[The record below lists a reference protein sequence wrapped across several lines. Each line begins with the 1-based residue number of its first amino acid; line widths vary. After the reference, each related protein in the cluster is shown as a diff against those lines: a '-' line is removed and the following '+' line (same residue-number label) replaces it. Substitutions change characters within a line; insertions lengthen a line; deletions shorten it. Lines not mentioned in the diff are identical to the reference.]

1 MRVLLSVCG
10 TRGDVE
16 IAVSLAVRL
25 KALGVGT
32 RMCAPPAA
40 AERLAEVEVPH
51 VPVGLPQH
59 MMLQEGMPPPPPE
72 EERRLA
78 AMTVE
83 MQFDA
88 IPSAAEGCVAV
99 VAVGDLAAA
108 TGVRSVAEK
117 LGLPFFYS
125 VPSPVYLASP
135 HFPPPYDEPTTPG
148 VTDHRTLW
156 EERAHRFAER
166 YGETLNRRRA
176 AIGLPPVEDVFGYGH
191 GDRPILSADPV
202 LAPLQPDVDAVQTG
216 AWILT
221 DDRPLPP
228 ELEAFLAAGPPPV
241 HVGFGSSSGKGI
253 ADAAK
258 IAVEVSRAHGRR
270 VILSRGWTD
279 LLLPDDRE
287 DCFAIGEV
295 NFQALFPRVA
305 AVIHHGSAGT
315 EHVATRAGVPQLVIP
330 RNTDQPYFAARVAD
344 LGIGVAHD
352 GPTPTFE
359 SLSAALTTVLA
370 PETRARARAVAA
382 MAQTDGAAA
391 AADLVLAA
399 VGGNEPAVPA

>member
-16 IAVSLAVRL
+16 IAVALAVRL
-25 KALGVGT
+25 RALGVET

-59 MMLQEGMPPPPPE
+59 LMLQEGMPPPPPE
-72 EERRLA
+72 EERRLE
-78 AMTVE
+78 AMTIT

-88 IPSAAEGCVAV
+88 IPAAAEGCVAV
-99 VAVGDLAAA
+99 VAVGDVAAA
-108 TGVRSVAEK
+108 TGARSVAEK

-125 VPSPVYLASP
+125 VPSPVYLRSP
-135 HFPPPYDEPTTPG
+135 HFLPPDDEPTTPG
-148 VTDHRTLW
+148 VTDIDVLW
-156 EERAHRFAER
+156 EERVRRFDDRHRD
-166 YGETLNRRRA
+166 TLNEQRA

-191 GDRPILSADPV
+191 TDQPWLSADPV

-216 AWILT
+216 AWILP
-221 DDRPLPP
+221 DERPLSA

-241 HVGFGSSSGKGI
+241 YIGFGSSSGRGI

-258 IAVEVSRAHGRR
+258 LAVQAIRAHGRR
-270 VILSRGWTD
+270 VILSRGWTE
-279 LLLPDDRE
+279 LVLPDDRE
-287 DCFAIGEV
+287 DCFAIDEV
-295 NFQALFPRVA
+295 NLQELFRRVA

-315 EHVATRAGVPQLVIP
+315 EHLATRAGVPQLVIP
-330 RNTDQPYFAARVAD
+330 RNTDQPYFAERVAA

-352 GPTPTFE
+352 GPTPTFD
-359 SLSAALTTVLA
+359 SLSAGLTTVLA
-370 PETRARARAVAA
+370 PETRARAVAVAA
-382 MAQTDGAAA
+382 TVLTDGAAA
-391 AADLVLAA
+391 AAELLLAA
-399 VGGNEPAVPA
+399 VGAEKPAVPA

>member
-16 IAVSLAVRL
+16 IGVALADRL
-25 KALGVGT
+25 KALGVQT
-32 RMCAPPAA
+32 VMCAPPAA
-40 AERLAEVEVPH
+40 EERLAEVGVPH

-72 EERRLA
+72 EEQRLA

-83 MQFDA
+83 MQFDTV
-88 IPSAAEGCVAV
+88 PGAAEGCAAV

-108 TGVRSVAEK
+108 TGARSVAEK

-135 HFPPPYDEPTTPG
+135 HLPPAYDEPTTPG
-148 VTDHRTLW
+148 VTDIRVLW
-156 EERAHRFAER
+156 EERARRFADR
-166 YGETLNRRRA
+166 YGPTLNRRRA
-176 AIGLPPVEDVFGYGH
+176 EIGLPPVEDVFGYGH
-191 GDRPILSADPV
+191 GERPLLAADPV

-216 AWILT
+216 AWLLT
-221 DDRPLPP
+221 DERPLPP
-228 ELEAFLAAGPPPV
+228 ELEAFLAAGSPPV
-241 HVGFGSSSGKGI
+241 HIGFGSSSGRGI

-258 IAVEVSRAHGRR
+258 VAVEAIRAQGRR
-270 VILSRGWTD
+270 VILSRGWTE
-279 LLLPDDRE
+279 LVLPDERE
-287 DCFAIGEV
+287 DCFAIDEV
-295 NFQALFPRVA
+295 NFQALFRRVA

-330 RNTDQPYFAARVAD
+330 RNTDQPYFAGRVAA

-370 PETRARARAVAA
+370 PETRARAEAVAG
-382 MAQTDGAAA
+382 MVLTDGAAA

-399 VGGNEPAVPA
+399 VGREKPAVPA